1 MDLPFDSTW
10 PIISLALSGAF
21 CLGIAKTGFP
31 GLALVNI
38 LIIAE
43 CFGAKASVGIILP
56 LLILCDVI
64 VYPLFRQYSSWSKVW
79 PLLPPT
85 LAGLAIGYFLLDAID
100 DSTARK
106 VIGGII
112 LVMVV
117 LQLFREYQ
125 KSFLENL
132 PASKFFLSGSGLAIG
147 VSTMV
152 ANAAGPVYS
161 IYALVHK
168 MAKHDFL
175 GVGARFFL
183 LVNLIKVPLL
193 GNLSLINA
201 DSLKLNLLLIPGI
214 VAGIFSGKKLI
225 HLVPQRIFEWLLY
238 LFSLIA
244 GLRLLIWS

>member
-1 MDLPFDSTW
+1 MVAF
-10 PIISLALSGAF
+10 ALIGAF
-21 CLGIAKTGFP
+21 SLGISKTGFP

-56 LLILCDVI
+56 LLILCDLI
-64 VYPLFRQYSSWSKVW
+64 VYPLFRKYSSWSKVW
-79 PLLPPT
+79 PLLPAT
-85 LAGLAIGYFLLDAID
+85 FIGLAIGYFLLDAID

-106 VIGGII
+106 VIGVII
-112 LVMVV
+112 LLMLF
-117 LQLFREYQ
+117 LQLFREFK

-132 PASKFFLSGSGLAIG
+132 PDSKIFLAGSGVSVG

-168 MAKHDFL
+168 MKKEDFL
-175 GVGARFFL
+175 GVGARYFL
-183 LVNLIKVPLL
+183 LLNVIKVPLL
-193 GNLSLINA
+193 GSLSLINS
-201 DSLKLNLLLIPGI
+201 DSLKLNLLLVPGI
-214 VAGIFSGKKLI
+214 VAGIFTGRKLI

>member
-1 MDLPFDSTW
+1 MELPFDSTW
-10 PIISLALSGAF
+10 GAIALATIGAF
-21 CLGIAKTGFP
+21 CLGVSKTGFP

-56 LLILCDVI
+56 LLIVCDLI
-64 VYPLFRQYSSWSKVW
+64 VYPLFRKYASWKKVL
-79 PLLPPT
+79 PLLPCT
-85 LAGLAIGYFLLDAID
+85 LIGLAIGYFLLRSID

-106 VIGGII
+106 VIGIII
-112 LVMVV
+112 LIMLA
-117 LQLFREYQ
+117 LQLFRQYQ
-125 KSFLENL
+125 KNFLTNLPDSKSFLG
-132 PASKFFLSGSGLAIG
+132 FSGLAIG
-147 VSTMV
+147 ISTMV

-168 MAKHDFL
+168 MKKEDFL

-183 LVNLIKVPLL
+183 LINVIKIPLL

-214 VAGIFSGKKLI
+214 VLGIITGRKLI
-225 HLVPQRIFEWLLY
+225 HLVPQKIFEWLLY
-238 LFSLIA
+238 AFSLIA
-244 GLRLLIWS
+244 GLRALLA

>member
-1 MDLPFDSTW
+1 MLGF
-10 PIISLALSGAF
+10 ALLGAF
-21 CLGIAKTGFP
+21 SLGISKTGFP

-64 VYPLFRQYSSWSKVW
+64 VYPLFRKYSSWSKVW
-79 PLLPPT
+79 PLLPST
-85 LAGLAIGYFLLDAID
+85 LIGLAIGYFLLNSID

-106 VIGGII
+106 VIGTII
-112 LVMVV
+112 LIMVA
-117 LQLFREYQ
+117 LQLFREY
-125 KSFLENL
+125 KRDFLENL
-132 PASKFFLSGSGLAIG
+132 PDSAAFLAGSGLSVG

-168 MAKHDFL
+168 MSKEDFL
-175 GVGARFFL
+175 GIGARFFL
-183 LVNLIKVPLL
+183 LINVIKVPML
-193 GNLSLINA
+193 GNLSLINSE
-201 DSLKLNLLLIPGI
+201 SLKLNAVLVPGI
-214 VAGIFSGKKLI
+214 VAGILTGRKLI
-225 HLVPQRIFEWLLY
+225 HLVPQRVFECLLY

>member
-10 PIISLALSGAF
+10 PVIGLALIGAF
-21 CLGIAKTGFP
+21 SLGFSKTGFP

-64 VYPLFRQYSSWSKVW
+64 VYPFFRKYSSWSNVL
-79 PLLPPT
+79 PLLPAT
-85 LAGLAIGYFLLDAID
+85 LVGLVIGYFLLDAID

-106 VIGGII
+106 VIGAII
-112 LVMVV
+112 LIMVA
-117 LQLFREYQ
+117 LQLFREYK

-132 PASKFFLSGSGLAIG
+132 PDSKIFLAGSGLSVG

-168 MAKHDFL
+168 MTKEDFL
-175 GVGARFFL
+175 GVGARYFL
-183 LVNLIKVPLL
+183 LLNLIKVPML

-201 DSLKLNLLLIPGI
+201 DSLKLNLLLVPGI
-214 VAGIFSGKKLI
+214 VAGILAGRKLI
-225 HLVPQRIFEWLLY
+225 HLIPQRIFEWLLY

>member
-10 PIISLALSGAF
+10 PIVALALLGAF
-21 CLGIAKTGFP
+21 SLGISKTGFP

-64 VYPLFRQYSSWSKVW
+64 VYPLFRKYSSWSKVW
-79 PLLPPT
+79 PLLPAT
-85 LAGLAIGYFLLDAID
+85 LIGLGMGYVLLDAID

-106 VIGGII
+106 VIGLII
-112 LVMVV
+112 FVMLA
-117 LQLFREYQ
+117 LQLFREYK

-132 PASKFFLSGSGLAIG
+132 PDSKLFLAGSGLSVG

-168 MAKHDFL
+168 MSKEDFL

-183 LVNLIKVPLL
+183 LVNVIKVPLL
-193 GNLSLINA
+193 GNLALINL

-214 VAGIFSGKKLI
+214 VAGIFTGRKLI

-244 GLRLLIWS
+244 GLRLLVWS

>member
-1 MDLPFDSTW
+1 MNLPYD
-10 PIISLALSGAF
+10 ALPLVFALFGAF
-21 CLGIAKTGFP
+21 CLGVSKTGFP

-56 LLILCDVI
+56 LLILCDLI
-64 VYPLFRQYSSWSKVW
+64 VYPLFRKYASWAQVR
-79 PLLPPT
+79 PLLPAT

-100 DSTARK
+100 DITARK
-106 VIGGII
+106 VIGSII
-112 LVMVV
+112 LLMLF
-117 LQLFREYQ
+117 LQLFRQYK

-132 PASKFFLSGSGLAIG
+132 PDSKIFLFGSGISIG

-168 MAKHDFL
+168 MAKEDFL

-193 GNLSLINA
+193 GNLNLINP
-201 DSLKLNLLLIPGI
+201 DTLKLNLLLVPGI
-214 VAGIFSGKKLI
+214 AAGIFTGRKLI
-225 HLVPQRIFEWLLY
+225 HLIPQRIFEWLLY
-238 LFSLIA
+238 FFSLIA